1 MVHLSESEKKT
12 LLLDAGSQEG
22 WVSASLEHE
31 RHCNDPRK
39 WDEERGFGPRFRPAT
54 KGPL

>member
-1 MVHLSESEKKT
+1 MVHLTESEGKT
-12 LLLDAGSQEG
+12 LLLDVGSQDG

-39 WDEERGFGPRFRPAT
+39 WDEEQGFGPSFRLAT
-54 KGPL
+54 KDPL